1 MMNIRL
7 MTKID
12 LPQVISLHHQLFKQ
26 EFNFED
32 YVQDKLFH
40 YGIVIEENDQ
50 VLGYLVGQIIFEMSD
65 LYYVA
70 VHPDYQ
76 SRGYGKLL
84 VEQFIYDACQKDSDT
99 MSLEVRISNQA
110 AIRLYEKCGFISVG
124 TRVRYYAD
132 GEDAL
137 LMTRNFR

>member
-1 MMNIRL
+1 MIRSIEE
-7 MTKID
+7 KD
-12 LPQVISLHHQLFKQ
+12 LPQVISLHHELFKQ

-32 YVQDKLFH
+32 YVQNKPFH
-40 YGIVIEENDQ
+40 YGIVIEENNQ
-50 VLGYLVGQIIFEMSD
+50 MVGYLVGQMIFEMSD

-70 VHPDYQ
+70 VHPNYR
-76 SRGYGKLL
+76 SKGYGNLL
-84 VEQFIYDACQKDSDT
+84 VEQLINEACQNDGDT

-124 TRVRYYAD
+124 IRQRYYAD

-137 LMTRNFR
+137 LMTRNLK

>member
-70 VHPDYQ
+70 VHPDYR

>member
-7 MTKID
+7 MREED
-12 LPQVISLHHQLFKQ
+12 LFQVTSLHDVLFKQ
-26 EFNFED
+26 SFNFED
-32 YVQDKLFH
+32 YVQEKMFH
-40 YGIVIEENDQ
+40 YGIVIEIDHQ
-50 VLGYLVGQIIFEMSD
+50 IVGDLVGQIIFEMSD

-70 VHPDYQ
+70 VNPDYR
-76 SRGYGKLL
+76 SKGYGRLL
-84 VEQFIYDACQKDSDT
+84 VEQFIQDACKNEGDT
-99 MSLEVRISNQA
+99 MSLEVRMSNHT

-124 TRVRYYAD
+124 TRARYYAD

>member
-1 MMNIRL
+1 MNIRL

-70 VHPDYQ
+70 VHPDYR

>member
-1 MMNIRL
+1 MNIRL
-7 MTKID
+7 MTEKD

-70 VHPDYQ
+70 VHPDYR